1 MIQKRVQLQALQ
13 ISKRAPKV
21 ITWKGVRMVRNQSF
35 LAAVQEII
43 TYSDE
48 MDVTRIGIIG
58 DMHSGKTTI
67 SLSIGHTVHT
77 YSKIPYT
84 VKIFKKKH
92 LLNFG
97 ETIKTLKPT
106 NYILIF
112 DDVSF
117 LKASATNKQINLI
130 EQAISEI
137 RHLEGGMDV
146 KIICIF
152 NYHYPKAL
160 PPFLREAQFKF
171 ITSIGDANEKNI
183 ADTYGKRNVELISN
197 FKIQRKRAINDKFW
211 YEVVGPGEPVKM
223 AWRDPFIP
231 TLFWNESRIRKVIAP
246 TRYFLDPICP
256 DCDEAEGIE
265 KYDEKTV
272 QKILEDGSEKYGP
285 YIFETA
291 CKLVMFRQGEN
302 VFKPDI
308 RAALKWLDRERK
320 LRGIPTSAIKEARGY
335 KKDKKGQVHQK
346 PYDDTIEKPDEL
358 PSP

>member
-1 MIQKRVQLQALQ
+1 MIKRRLQLQVQ
-13 ISKRAPKV
+13 KTPSKAPKV

-35 LAAVQEII
+35 LAAVQEIV

-58 DMHSGKTTI
+58 DMHSGKTTL
-67 SLSIGHTVHT
+67 SKSIGHAVHKL
-77 YSKIPYT
+77 SKVPYT
-84 VKIFKKKH
+84 VKIFYKKH
-92 LLNFG
+92 LMDFAATL
-97 ETIKTLKPT
+97 KTLSPT

-137 RHLEGGMDV
+137 RHLDGGVDV

-183 ADTYGKRNVELISN
+183 ADTYGKRNVDLITN

-223 AWRDPFIP
+223 GWRDPFIP

-246 TRYFLDPICP
+246 TRQWLDPVCS

-265 KYDEKTV
+265 KYDVATVEEVIKAGRARVGKTNFDLGLKVILAKHGISLFSPKVKQAIKIMEK
-272 QKILEDGSEKYGP
+272 
-285 YIFETA
+285 
-291 CKLVMFRQGEN
+291 
-302 VFKPDI
+302 
-308 RAALKWLDRERK
+308 ERK
-320 LRGIPTSAIKEARGY
+320 TRLIPIKAIKEY
-335 KKDKKGQVHQK
+335 L
-346 PYDDTIEKPDEL
+346 KPDPKEIENNEIEE
-358 PSP
+358 PIQTI